1 MGVAGAAR
9 LARAPSSRS
18 AANLFLLLAIGF
30 MTVPISLAQQFQV
43 IFNPAQSTYYLLE
56 EQPVGTAV
64 VVLDAYYLV
73 FPSFQIGVDGVF
85 ALDASQPDSQYFTI
99 DSAPRTDNSATLGTL
114 RTAAVLDR
122 DAAGAQTAFTLVV
135 SYSIPDGSLSS
146 QHMVSMYWFSRTAFF
161 ETCKWCARKGGV
173 AHYF

>member
-1 MGVAGAAR
+1 MHEEKKMGVAGAAR

-30 MTVPISLAQQFQV
+30 MMMVPISLAQQFQV
-43 IFNPAQSTYYLLE
+43 IFNPAQSTYFLLE

-73 FPSFQIGVDGVF
+73 FPSFQIRVDGVF

-99 DSAPRTDNSATLGTL
+99 DSAPRADNSATLGTL

-122 DAAGAQTAFTLVV
+122 DAAGAQTTFTLVV

-146 QHMVSMYWFSRTAFF
+146 QHMVSIVLPSLKR
-161 ETCKWCARKGGV
+161 ARKGGV
-173 AHYF
+173 AH